1 MKIHI
6 ISFAAVL
13 LITAQSIAQ
22 APDKMSY
29 QAVVRDASNDLVI
42 SSSVGMQISILQSSA
57 TGTAVYVETHATT
70 SNVNG
75 LVSIEIGDGAVV
87 SGTFSSID
95 WTAGPYFIQ
104 TDMDPTGGTSYTITG
119 TSQLISV
126 PYAFYSSTSGSS
138 TPGPQGPPGNN
149 GASAYE
155 IWLNQG
161 NTGTQA
167 DFLASLE
174 GVQGPQGPA
183 GPPGTN
189 FFSNMQGGK
198 IDIGNVPSTDVLKV
212 VSVTFPTPFTNPPSV
227 ICTASE
233 EPGTIYDDSF
243 NLTTRNITT
252 TGFEIVVNRVDGTW
266 WGQDIDAH
274 WLAFE

>member
-57 TGTAVYVETHATT
+57 TGTAVYVETHSTT

-104 TDMDPTGGTSYTITG
+104 TDMDPTGGASYTITG

-138 TPGPQGPPGNN
+138 TPGPQGPPGAD
-149 GASAYE
+149 GESAYDTW
-155 IWLNQG
+155 ITQG
-161 NTGTQA
+161 NTGTPA
-167 DFLASLE
+167 DFIDSLE
-174 GVQGPQGPA
+174 GPQGPQGPA

-189 FFSNMQGGK
+189 FFSNMKGGTEYV
-198 IDIGNVPSTDVLKV
+198 GASLGLTV
-212 VSVTFPTPFTNPPSV
+212 VIHNVTFPTAFSGTPSV
-227 ICTASE
+227 ICTASAE
-233 EPGTIYDDSF
+233 VGTIYDDSF
-243 NLTTRNITT
+243 NVTTREVSSS
-252 TGFEIVVNRVDGTW
+252 GFTMIINRVDGSM
-266 WGQDIDAH
+266 WGQNITVH
-274 WLAFE
+274 WMAFE

>member
-57 TGTAVYVETHATT
+57 TGTAVYVETHSTT

-104 TDMDPTGGTSYTITG
+104 TDMDPTGGASYTITG

-126 PYAFYSSTSGSS
+126 PYAFY
-138 TPGPQGPPGNN
+138 
-149 GASAYE
+149 
-155 IWLNQG
+155 
-161 NTGTQA
+161 
-167 DFLASLE
+167 
-174 GVQGPQGPA
+174 
-183 GPPGTN
+183 
-189 FFSNMQGGK
+189 
-198 IDIGNVPSTDVLKV
+198 
-212 VSVTFPTPFTNPPSV
+212 
-227 ICTASE
+227 
-233 EPGTIYDDSF
+233 
-243 NLTTRNITT
+243 
-252 TGFEIVVNRVDGTW
+252 
-266 WGQDIDAH
+266 
-274 WLAFE
+274 